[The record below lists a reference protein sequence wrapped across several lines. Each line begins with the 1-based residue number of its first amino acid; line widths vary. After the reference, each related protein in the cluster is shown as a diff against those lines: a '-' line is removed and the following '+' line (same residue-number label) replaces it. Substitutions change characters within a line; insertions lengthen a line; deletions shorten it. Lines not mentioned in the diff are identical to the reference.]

1 MKLTRK
7 KIIGNIAYTV
17 HTYTHTNALAQL
29 VQRRS
34 TSLGSAL
41 ATKDKAVP
49 DAFPLA
55 VRPMRWVYAAAVSGK
70 SKLMTKFTPLK
81 SMPRDTPYPSS
92 PLSVE
97 IFFDDFLSAFFSLV
111 LVVVVVVVVLPCP
124 SCASSTSSAS
134 PLSSSSSSSP
144 RSILASVAIK

>member
-1 MKLTRK
+1 MKLKRK
-7 KIIGNIAYTV
+7 KIIGKIAYTV
-17 HTYTHTNALAQL
+17 HTYTHTNALTQL

-34 TSLGSAL
+34 TSLGSTL

-97 IFFDDFLSAFFSLV
+97 IFFDDFLGTFFS
-111 LVVVVVVVVLPCP
+111 LVVVVVLVVLTCP